1 MSKNKKSLELLNM
14 ILTSTKSDEKVR
26 HKWNTRQ
33 TYINENRDYI
43 SDKVDYYD
51 ITLNNK
57 EMIYVYEIRISR
69 LPRLFFDRYVTQI
82 TLKSATDRYASE
94 KNMFF
99 DSNTAFYTRSIQKRI
114 FKLLLGREKES
125 LLKNEDEKFDI
136 LIKDV
141 QKSVNKVNLRDDK
154 IDEVLK

>member
-1 MSKNKKSLELLNM
+1 MSKKSLELLNM
-14 ILTSTKSDEKVR
+14 ILTSIKSDEKVR
-26 HKWNTRQ
+26 HKWMNTTGH

-69 LPRLFFDRYVTQI
+69 LPRLFFDRYVT
-82 TLKSATDRYASE
+82 DRYASD
-94 KNMFF
+94 KNIFF
-99 DSNTAFYTRSIQKRI
+99 DSKTAFYTRSIQKRI
-114 FKLLLGREKES
+114 FKLLLDREKES

>member
-14 ILTSTKSDEKVR
+14 ILTSIKSDEKVR
-26 HKWNTRQ
+26 HKWYTRQ

-69 LPRLFFDRYVTQI
+69 VPRIFFDRYITQI
-82 TLKSATDRYASE
+82 NLTSRYASAN
-94 KNMFF
+94 NMFF
-99 DSNTAFYTRSIQKRI
+99 DSKTAFYTRSIQKRI
-114 FKLLLGREKES
+114 FKLLLDREKES